1 MTLNF
6 LQGQW
11 WSTLYD
17 LSNKTLKV
25 TLEVTTHALEHWWE
39 AGPLMRVRFTK
50 VGKRQ
55 ILWPCQLF
63 SRRLFNQTC
72 FFCQSCFGSYYLLK
86 YKPHVRTQ
94 SPEKANFLWYCTFA
108 LHYDL
113 WPWSRSMFLY
123 LIWKARTYIIY
134 WYKNHMLLHVH
145 FQPNSS
151 QTFDLVWRSNCPRD
165 VCLCNGYVSKLP
177 FSIIQ

>member
-1 MTLNF
+1 
-6 LQGQW
+6 
-11 WSTLYD
+11 
-17 LSNKTLKV
+17 
-25 TLEVTTHALEHWWE
+25 
-39 AGPLMRVRFTK
+39 MRVRCTNK
-50 VGKRQ
+50 YGKGRFCD
-55 ILWPCQLF
+55 LVNCFPEGCS
-63 SRRLFNQTC
+63 SRHV
-72 FFCQSCFGSYYLLK
+72 FCQSCLRSYYLLK